1 VTPEIRTIING
12 FTELLLLVEA
22 GGSVVV
28 ANDALAKA
36 LNMSAERLVGQSL
49 FALIATP
56 RDEAARYL
64 RLCSASRQ
72 PLPGSLV
79 FRRANGA
86 ELACRCDGA
95 ALRPAGQI
103 GTDMLMLR
111 CRLKPEA
118 VSRFTLLS
126 QKITELTREI
136 IGRRNAE
143 EQLQRLNDELEARVE
158 ERARQIAETFARLN
172 ESERRFRLFVEG
184 VLDCAIFMIDPDG
197 LVTDWNGGAQR
208 IKGYTAAEIIGQH
221 FSRFYTDEDKARDVP
236 GYALRTAIRTG
247 AFEAEGWRVRKGG
260 GKFWA
265 SVVITAIHDDGGKL
279 LGFSKVTRDLTE
291 KRAAEEQLRQAQ
303 KMEAIGQLAG
313 GIAHD
318 FNNLLTV
325 IGGALE
331 TLQRRASPGSDDS
344 RRLIRAAMRGV
355 ERAANLTYRLLA
367 FSRRQPL
374 DPKPLELNRLVIG
387 MSDLLSRTLGEHV
400 TIETVLS
407 GGLWRVAADPN
418 EVENAVL
425 NLAVNARD
433 AMPSG
438 GRLTIETANTH
449 FDEAYAAAHEEVR
462 AGQYA
467 MLAVTDTG
475 AGIPREVIA
484 KVFDPFFTTKKL
496 GEGTGLGLSQ
506 VYGFIKQS
514 GGHVKIYSEPGE
526 GTTVRMYLPRLM
538 RPDMAAVE
546 ERKPGIAPTAE
557 HSEMILVVE
566 DDPDVR
572 AYSTEILRELG
583 YDVVEAGEGDTALT
597 LIATQP
603 DIKLLFTDV
612 GLPGPLNG
620 RQLAD
625 EARKR
630 RADLKVLFTTGY
642 ARNAIVHQ
650 GRLDPGVDL
659 IVKPFTYAALAAK
672 IRGVLD
678 REN

>member
-1 VTPEIRTIING
+1 VTPEVRTVING
-12 FTELLLLVEA
+12 FTDLLLLVEA
-22 GGSVVV
+22 GGSVV
-28 ANDALAKA
+28 AGNDAFAKA
-36 LNMSAERLVGQSL
+36 LDVPADSLAGQSL
-49 FALIATP
+49 FSLITTT
-56 RDEAARYL
+56 REQAAQYL

-72 PLPGSLV
+72 AFPGSLV
-79 FRRANGA
+79 FRRADGVK
-86 ELACRCDGA
+86 LACRCDGA
-95 ALRPAGQI
+95 ALRPSGRI
-103 GTDMLMLR
+103 GPDVLMLR
-111 CRLKPEA
+111 CRLQPEA
-118 VSRFTLLS
+118 VSRFTVLN
-126 QKITELTREI
+126 QKISDLTREI
-136 IGRRNAE
+136 MGRRNAE
-143 EQLQRLNDELEARVE
+143 QQLQQLNDELETRVE
-158 ERARQIAETFARLN
+158 ERARQITETFARLD

-184 VLDCAIFMIDPDG
+184 VLDYAIFMLDPDG
-197 LVTDWNGGAQR
+197 HVTNWNAGAQR

-221 FSRFYTDEDKARDVP
+221 FSRFYTDEDQTRDVP
-236 GYALRTAIRTG
+236 GYALRTAIRAGT
-247 AFEAEGWRVRKGG
+247 FEAEGWRVRKGG

-265 SVVITAIHDDGGKL
+265 SVVITAIRDDSGKL

-303 KMEAIGQLAG
+303 KMEAIGQLTG
-313 GIAHD
+313 GVAHD

-325 IGGALE
+325 IGGSLE
-331 TLQRRASPGSDDS
+331 TLQRHSIPESDDS
-344 RRLIRAAMRGV
+344 HRLIRAAMRGV
-355 ERAANLTYRLLA
+355 ERATNLTHRLLA

-374 DPKPLELNRLVIG
+374 DPKPLDLNRLVIG
-387 MSDLLSRTLGEHV
+387 MSDLMSRTLGEHV

-407 GGLWRVAADPN
+407 GGLWRVSADPN

-433 AMPSG
+433 AMLSG

-449 FDEAYAAAHEEVR
+449 LDEAYAAAHEEVR

-475 AGIPREVIA
+475 AGIPREIIG

-526 GTTVRMYLPRLM
+526 GTTVRMYLPRLLT
-538 RPDMAAVE
+538 PDMAPDE
-546 ERKPGIAPTAE
+546 ERKPGMAPTAAE
-557 HSEMILVVE
+557 SETILVVE
-566 DDPDVR
+566 DDADVR

-583 YDVVEAGEGDTALT
+583 YDVVEAAEGDTALA

-603 DIKLLFTDV
+603 QIKLLFTDV
-612 GLPGPLNG
+612 GLPGPFNG

-625 EARKR
+625 EARTR

-672 IRGVLD
+672 IRAVLD
-678 REN
+678 RWS